1 MKKTHLTTKLLP
13 PLFLAASLMLAG
25 CTNSDYDLDNIDT
38 TVGIG
43 GTGMEIPASS
53 TENIK
58 LSDILE
64 LEANGC
70 VVETEN
76 GDYVFRQIGSQVQPV
91 HPFIDKIIVKEET
104 TPTMIPV
111 DLTFSAA
118 GAKGRVRR
126 AQSSVVEANGRIFEF
141 HYKGD
146 KPSEVTEL
154 KSAEMTGNVTL
165 TLKFPSTL
173 SALVPVMQQLEI
185 TLPGYMSVAD
195 NGSSLTPAVNANTLT
210 FTNVPTTRDLV
221 VKINI
226 HTLDFSKS
234 DATSGNILSQQGA
247 SVTLD
252 GFVTMSARGT
262 ITGTPTGAGSLGQI
276 TGIFESNQFTVN
288 AASGRFKPSIAL
300 SNLGDVSINGV
311 PDFLR
316 EGNVVADLYNP
327 QLSLSISNDM
337 QVDGVASGRIT
348 AIKDGREI
356 AAVDVSGI
364 RLSGGKTSNICICRR
379 AEGVDGFDQVIER
392 SNLSDLIKTIP
403 DRIAFTATA
412 QADDNKTGRF
422 ELGHTYTIQPAYS
435 VDAPIALAENAVI
448 EYRDTLD
455 GWHDDIED
463 LKLAD
468 DAYLLATA
476 NVTSCVPA
484 YLTLSVVPVDVS
496 KKRVDGIDVQLL
508 KKDVDASADGIQ
520 PATSPLEIR
529 ISQTDSQS
537 MKRLDGLLLTVSG
550 KATNGQGPSVTGITL
565 NAQKHTL
572 KLTDLKI
579 KVVGKVI
586 GDFN

>member
-1 MKKTHLTTKLLP
+1 MLP
-13 PLFLAASLMLAG
+13 PLFLAASLMLTG
-25 CTNSDYDLDNIDT
+25 CTDSDYDFDNIDS

-43 GTGMEIPASS
+43 GSGLEIPASS
-53 TENIK
+53 TEDIK
-58 LSDILE
+58 LSDVLE
-64 LEANGC
+64 LEANGS
-70 VVETEN
+70 VVEADN
-76 GDYVFRQIGSQVQPV
+76 GDYVFRQTGSQVQPV
-91 HPFIDKIIVKEET
+91 HPLIDKIVVKEET

-118 GAKGRVRR
+118 ASKAGVRR
-126 AQSSVVEANGRIFEF
+126 ASASVVEANGRIFEF

-154 KSAEMTGNVTL
+154 KSAEMTGNISL
-165 TLKFPSTL
+165 TLKFPSML

-185 TLPGYMSVAD
+185 TLPEYMSVAD
-195 NGSSLTPAVNANTLT
+195 NGSSQTPAVNANTLT
-210 FTNVPTTRDLV
+210 FTNVPTTKDLV

-226 HTLDFSKS
+226 HTLDFTKS
-234 DATSGNILSQQGA
+234 DATSGNSLSQQGG

-252 GFVTMSARGT
+252 GFVTMSAQGN
-262 ITGTPTGAGSLGQI
+262 ITGTPTGGGSLGQI
-276 TGIFESNQFTVN
+276 TGIFASNQFTVN
-288 AASGRFKPSIAL
+288 AATGRFNPSIAL
-300 SNLGDVSINGV
+300 SSLGEVHISGV
-311 PDFLR
+311 PDFLK

-356 AAVDVSGI
+356 AAVDIDGI
-364 RLSGGKTSNICICRR
+364 RLSGGKTSNICICRK
-379 AEGVDGFDQVIER
+379 AQGVAAGYDQVIER
-392 SNLSDLIKTIP
+392 SNLADLIKTIP
-403 DRIAFTATA
+403 DRIAFTASA
-412 QADDNKTGRF
+412 QADNSKTGRF
-422 ELGHTYTIQPAYS
+422 ELGHRYTIQPAYS
-435 VDAPIALAENAVI
+435 VDAPLAFAENAVI

-484 YLTLSVVPVDVS
+484 YLTLSVVPVDAD

-508 KKDVDASADGIQ
+508 KKDVQASADGIQ
-520 PATSPLEIR
+520 SATSPLEIR
-529 ISQTDSQS
+529 ISQTDSQA
-537 MKRLDGLLLTVSG
+537 MKRLDGLLLTVAG
-550 KATNGQGPSVTGITL
+550 KASNGQGNSVTGITL
-565 NAQKHTL
+565 NARKHTL

-579 KVVGKVI
+579 KMVGKVI